1 MFDVNHVSSMLKN
14 ARIKKNLTQGALA
27 EKIGVT
33 FQAVSN
39 WERGNSLPDLSNL
52 ANICSIL
59 DIDLY
64 ELVGATQNKELIDQL
79 VSGTCDLEKVSIRD
93 IGAIAPM
100 VPPEQ
105 LMTVI
110 SSKKDDIKEL
120 SILVQLAPFI
130 DVDLIEEIGKDLTP
144 SNIGEVVELSPF
156 VTNEMCAFWIEKL
169 ENLSDFTLDIGL
181 LSELGPFLSQE
192 KMDQLAEKVIPDN
205 LIVLDAVAPFL
216 SQNALDKL
224 TDRLE
229 TLTYDDYAIGMEC
242 LAPFLSK
249 EAMKRL
255 HEKVQDI

>member
-64 ELVGATQNKELIDQL
+64 EL
-79 VSGTCDLEKVSIRD
+79 
-93 IGAIAPM
+93 
-100 VPPEQ
+100 
-105 LMTVI
+105 
-110 SSKKDDIKEL
+110 

-130 DVDLIEEIGKDLTP
+130 DGDLIEEIGKDLTP

-216 SQNALDKL
+216 S
-224 TDRLE
+224 
-229 TLTYDDYAIGMEC
+229 
-242 LAPFLSK
+242 
-249 EAMKRL
+249 
-255 HEKVQDI
+255 